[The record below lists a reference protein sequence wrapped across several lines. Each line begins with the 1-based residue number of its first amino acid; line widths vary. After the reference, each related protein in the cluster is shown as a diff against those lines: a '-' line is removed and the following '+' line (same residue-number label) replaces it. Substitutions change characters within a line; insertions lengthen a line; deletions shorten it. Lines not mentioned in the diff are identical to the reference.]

1 MSLAAWH
8 ELMRGTVHIPDGFDL
23 TAPVWEADEDGERD
37 QGAKRRQ
44 VLETSVFATRGL
56 DVLGCL
62 RRGEIDEV
70 LLVEQGRVVARI
82 LPP

>member
-1 MSLAAWH
+1 MSLAAWRD
-8 ELMRGTVHIPDGFDL
+8 LIRGTVHIPDGFDL
-23 TAPVWEADEDGERD
+23 TVPVWEADDDDECNQD
-37 QGAKRRQ
+37 AKRRQ
-44 VLETSVFATRGL
+44 VLETGVLAAQGL
-56 DVLGCL
+56 DVLGGL